1 MFMSAVPFVPPPTDL
16 VSRAREAA
24 QVLAEHAEETEQLGQ
39 PAPASMTAL
48 KEAGLLATSVPRE
61 FGGAQAGLADQVR
74 IAVELGRGCAST
86 AWVASLSAAVK
97 GSVGPGLSAEAR
109 TALFAQPDAVL
120 CASGVGGGPAFREPG
135 GVRVQ
140 GRFAMA
146 SGCEVADWASLVV
159 GVAEGDEPAAAGLV
173 LVPISQLHIERT
185 WRAAGMQGTGSHT
198 LVADE
203 VFVPDALT
211 VLGPVPAVPAPPPAA
226 ISLGATLSHLAPL
239 LGAADAAVT
248 EFREVFAGDR
258 APSRTTYARLV
269 DSPLA
274 RQRFARAERGVQKAL
289 RDSLRITDVID
300 EAGPG
305 FAPDAAVR
313 TGMRLD
319 LAEAATACRAALE
332 NLLDLR
338 GAGGFLLDQRLQ
350 RQWRDIAVGTRY
362 TGFNPYIAEE
372 DYASAALNVGSAISL
387 V

>member
-1 MFMSAVPFVPPPTDL
+1 
-16 VSRAREAA
+16 VSRGDSPWPPVVRSPIGPPWWWGS
-24 QVLAEHAEETEQLGQ
+24 LR
-39 PAPASMTAL
+39 
-48 KEAGLLATSVPRE
+48 ATNRRPLDWCSSRS
-61 FGGAQAGLADQVR
+61 R
-74 IAVELGRGCAST
+74 SSTSSGRGEQ
-86 AWVASLSAAVK
+86 
-97 GSVGPGLSAEAR
+97 PGCR
-109 TALFAQPDAVL
+109 
-120 CASGVGGGPAFREPG
+120 
-135 GVRVQ
+135 
-140 GRFAMA
+140 
-146 SGCEVADWASLVV
+146 
-159 GVAEGDEPAAAGLV
+159 EPAAT
-173 LVPISQLHIERT
+173 PSSRT
-185 WRAAGMQGTGSHT
+185 R
-198 LVADE
+198 